1 MNSSLEYWQENVAD
15 FPDQD
20 ADGNWFDLETGL
32 TYADYV
38 KSEERAAKAARLERM
53 REKHGDAIVA
63 AKSAAKA
70 LGWVALTGTPAQK
83 DWAAQIRAK
92 LIPQFYADAA
102 VLAGNIKDAKFW
114 IENRDVAL
122 NALQE
127 NIRQLAESINA
138 QVARDAAKK
147 RLATAVKAEKKAAAE
162 RRAACQPEIINLF
175 AASTVIPAV
184 PNELGTRCG
193 EHEIDGNSVRVFVR
207 PDIQSVY
214 LLVRKASGGKEV
226 RLASVTDELA
236 RQLYAAYR

>member
-20 ADGNWFDLETGL
+20 ADGNWFDLQTGL

-38 KSEERAAKAARLERM
+38 KSEERAEKAARLERM

-63 AKSAAKA
+63 AKSAAKSF
-70 LGWVALTGTPAQK
+70 GWVALTGTPAQK

-92 LIPQFYADAA
+92 LIPQFYTDAA

-127 NIRQLAESINA
+127 NIRGLAESINA

-147 RLATAVKAEKKAAAE
+147 RLAAAAKAEKKAAEE
-162 RRAACQPEIINLF
+162 RKAACQQKIIGLL
-175 AASTVIPAV
+175 AASTIIPAV
-184 PNELGTRCG
+184 PNELGTKCG

-207 PDIQSVY
+207 TDIESVY
-214 LLVRKASGGKEV
+214 LLVRKADGGKETRIV
-226 RLASVTDELA
+226 AVSSDLAW
-236 RQLYAAYR
+236 QLYAAYR